1 MCLGNRRE
9 KRDGAEIWGWKEQE
23 EVEKEKK
30 KIFGRG
36 AKSAQRNAKLHSE
49 GRVLRNRLRVKSG
62 KRAAKFKDKMDSREE
77 CRILTEC

>member
-1 MCLGNRRE
+1 MMMFESMIERRSRDLGMEGTRRGRE
-9 KRDGAEIWGWKEQE
+9 R
-23 EVEKEKK
+23 VK

-36 AKSAQRNAKLHSE
+36 AKSAQRNAKLHSG